1 MSSANLAQSIGR
13 ELPYLRRYARALTGS
28 QTAGDNY
35 APATL
40 EAILTDRSVL
50 QDEDDTRLGLF
61 RTFHAIWQSSG
72 QPVAEADS
80 VRERRAQ
87 DHLRRLTPNSRE
99 ALLLRTIEELRY
111 DQIARVMQVDQRE
124 AEELVQIALNEMGQ
138 AISGKVMVIED
149 EMIIA
154 MDLKGIVQAMGHEVT
169 GVARTHTQAVDLA
182 GKARPDLIL
191 ADEPTGNLDE
201 ATSDRVLEEFLRLVR
216 GQGSS
221 ALVATHNE
229 RLAAKMD
236 RVVRLHDGVLA

>member
-35 APATL
+35 AAATL

-182 GKARPDLIL
+182 G
-191 ADEPTGNLDE
+191 
-201 ATSDRVLEEFLRLVR
+201 
-216 GQGSS
+216 
-221 ALVATHNE
+221 
-229 RLAAKMD
+229 
-236 RVVRLHDGVLA
+236 